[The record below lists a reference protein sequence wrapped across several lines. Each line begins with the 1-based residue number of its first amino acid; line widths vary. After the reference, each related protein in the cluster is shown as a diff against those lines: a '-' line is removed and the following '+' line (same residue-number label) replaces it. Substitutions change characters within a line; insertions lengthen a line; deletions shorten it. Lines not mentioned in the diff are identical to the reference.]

1 MREADGLARVHQ
13 SVFVRL
19 ATITTMMAV
28 TILLIIIVFFA
39 LTIDPPFSSPTLNE
53 RLRAA
58 HFALVGPVL
67 LLITAVVLIAHAMLR
82 RLLLPLRGLAD
93 GVMRLTRGELDVVV
107 PSATRDE
114 FGALTQAFNR
124 MVAQVRGMIGARDQL
139 LLDVSHELRSPV
151 TRLKVALELL
161 PEDAL
166 RARLA
171 ADVREMEAMITE
183 LLELERLR
191 DGRAIR
197 KAPVDLRRLVDD
209 VVASFDDRRPT
220 LSVRLPAIPVMLH
233 ADPRMMTVVIRNL
246 VENAVTYSLP
256 DSGPIDIVITDNS
269 AEVTL
274 RVTDDGPGI
283 PESEMANVFEP
294 FYRLDRSRSRRTGGY
309 GLGLSICKRI
319 VEAHGGSIV
328 IERGAGR
335 GASFVVKLPRPP
347 AIQ

>member
-1 MREADGLARVHQ
+1 MSETDAPARVHQ
-13 SVFVRL
+13 SVFARL
-19 ATITTMMAV
+19 ATITTAMAL
-28 TILLIIIVFFA
+28 TIMLIIILFFA
-39 LTIDPPFSSPTLNE
+39 LTVKPGFASPELNA

-67 LLITAVVLIAHAMLR
+67 LLITAVVLIAHVMLR
-82 RLLLPLRGLAD
+82 RLLLPLRALAD
-93 GVMRLTRGELDVVV
+93 GVMRLTRGELDVVI

-114 FGALTQAFNR
+114 FGALTAAFNR

-139 LLDVSHELRSPV
+139 LVDVSHELRSPV

-161 PEDAL
+161 PEDQL
-166 RARLA
+166 RARMA

-197 KAPVDLRRLVDD
+197 KERVDLRRLVDELL
-209 VVASFDDRRPT
+209 ATGGDRRPAV
-220 LSVRLPAIPVMLH
+220 SVSMPAIPVWLE
-233 ADPRMMTVVIRNL
+233 ADPRMMAVVIRNL
-246 VENAVTYSLP
+246 VDNAVTYSLP
-256 DSGPIDIVITDNS
+256 DSRPVKIVIADE
-269 AEVTL
+269 AADVTL

-283 PESEMANVFEP
+283 PEREAANVFEP

-319 VEAHGGSIV
+319 VEAHGGTIT
-328 IERGAGR
+328 IEHGPGR
-335 GASFVVKLPRPP
+335 GASFLVRLPRRS
-347 AIQ
+347 AVA